1 MSRLHRLSAAFAVV
15 LLLFSTQA
23 DVYASSHCAH
33 HAAQAPKP
41 AETGHHGHHADPG
54 QPDRTEHAACTCLR
68 MCAGSAAVSLDPT
81 APAVTT
87 PDVDDV
93 VSRISFSAAR
103 LPGFNHRLIPFSTAP
118 PFFS

>member
-41 AETGHHGHHADPG
+41 AESGHHGHHADPG
-54 QPDRTEHAACTCLR
+54 QPDRTEHAACTCLG
-68 MCAGSAAVSLDPT
+68 MCAGSAAVSLDPAGPT
-81 APAVTT
+81 LTT
-87 PDVDDV
+87 PHFDV
-93 VSRISFSAAR
+93 VSRISFSEVR
-103 LPGFNHRLIPFSTAP
+103 LHGFNHRLIPFSTAP
-118 PFFS
+118 PLFS